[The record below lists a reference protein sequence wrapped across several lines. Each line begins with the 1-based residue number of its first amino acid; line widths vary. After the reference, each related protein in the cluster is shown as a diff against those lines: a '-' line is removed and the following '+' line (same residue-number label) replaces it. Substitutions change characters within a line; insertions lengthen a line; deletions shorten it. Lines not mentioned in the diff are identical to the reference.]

1 MISHYGSSLPLEEV
15 VRVFAI
21 PERWPDIKS
30 VWDFIPGQPAPVV
43 YRDPDTGERCLSLW
57 KWGMVPSWTRDLA
70 SMRRPISVRSEMVA
84 QSGMI
89 ADTFR
94 SRRCLVPAKLYYAL
108 RTRGGIEL
116 SLAMLPADGDLLP
129 LGGIWEEWTSPE
141 GQALRTFAL
150 MTVLADQEAAGVGR
164 HVPVVIER
172 QDWKRWLG
180 EEDGDVL
187 NLLRPAAEGTLR
199 MHPHP
204 PGVIAGLR

>member
-1 MISHYGSSLPLEEV
+1 MFAVAERLPEV
-15 VRVFAI
+15 
-21 PERWPDIKS
+21 KS

-43 YRDPDTGERCLSLW
+43 YRDPDTSQRCLGLW
-57 KWGMVPSWTRDLA
+57 TWGMVPSWTRDLA

-89 ADTFR
+89 ANTLR

-116 SLAMLPADGDLLP
+116 PLAVLPADGDLLP
-129 LGGIWEEWTSPE
+129 LAGIWEEWASPE

-150 MTVLADQEAAGVGR
+150 ITVLTNQVAAGVDR

-172 QDWKRWLG
+172 HDWRRWLG
-180 EEDGDVL
+180 EEGDDVL
-187 NLLRPAAEGTLR
+187 DLLRPAAEGTLR
-199 MHPHP
+199 MFPQP
-204 PGVIAGLR
+204 ARAIARPR